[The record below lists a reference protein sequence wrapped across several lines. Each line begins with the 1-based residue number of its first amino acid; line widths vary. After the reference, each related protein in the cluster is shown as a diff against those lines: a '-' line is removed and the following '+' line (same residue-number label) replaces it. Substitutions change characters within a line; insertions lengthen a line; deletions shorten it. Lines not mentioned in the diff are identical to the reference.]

1 MPRPPV
7 HTIKTYKIPFAASIR
22 GYWTESLAPH
32 LRHLPRSAR
41 KLITGIIS
49 YHFRRYPQLMQWEPV
64 FTISSFSGIRKM
76 QTFKKLPITMPKRN
90 MMMYSMISGNM
101 YCPSVGC
108 RLTYYPPPCA
118 KQRLYVHAVLHR
130 GRGVS
135 FIYYDRHIRL
145 GFWFYQVPGVG
156 VLGAVVAPNILLLN
170 VPAVSSLAA
179 EYVKLRLPSLT
190 VHAMV

>member
-1 MPRPPV
+1 MPMPPV
-7 HTIKTYKIPFAASIR
+7 HTIQTYKIPFAASIR

-108 RLTYYPPPCA
+108 RLTYYPPPVQNSVCMYM
-118 KQRLYVHAVLHR
+118 QFCIEGEGCLSYIMTDIYVL
-130 GRGVS
+130 VS
-135 FIYYDRHIRL
+135 GFIR
-145 GFWFYQVPGVG
+145 FQV
-156 VLGAVVAPNILLLN
+156 
-170 VPAVSSLAA
+170 
-179 EYVKLRLPSLT
+179 
-190 VHAMV
+190 